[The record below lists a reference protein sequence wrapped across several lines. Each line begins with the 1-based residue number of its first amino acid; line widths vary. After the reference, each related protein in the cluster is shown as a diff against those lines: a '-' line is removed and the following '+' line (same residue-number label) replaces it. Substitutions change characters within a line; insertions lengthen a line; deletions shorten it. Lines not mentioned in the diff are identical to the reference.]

1 MWCWVMDIFEPE
13 PRIGIMGGSFNPV
26 HCGHLRVAEDV
37 KRRLKLDHMFL
48 MPAAQSPLKA
58 QHSVAATHR
67 VAMLELALGVFPELA
82 LDLREI
88 DRAGP
93 SFTVDSLSELR
104 VEFGS
109 KAGLY
114 FVIGDDCLPTLNH
127 WRQWRDITSLANL
140 VVTKR
145 PGQFPLPVGEV
156 LQWVKE
162 TEIDLDAI
170 ESMTC
175 GGLARVEC
183 TLLDISSTELREGLL
198 SVDGLKQVLPD
209 PVIEYINEHRL
220 YR

>member
-1 MWCWVMDIFEPE
+1 MAIFESE
-13 PRIGIMGGSFNPV
+13 PRIGVMGGSFNPV
-26 HCGHLRVAEDV
+26 HCGHLRVAQDV
-37 KRRLKLDHMFL
+37 KQRLKLDHMFL
-48 MPAAQSPLKA
+48 MPAAQSPLKV
-58 QHSVAATHR
+58 QHSVAAIHR
-67 VAMLELALGVFPELA
+67 VAMLELALEVFPELE

-114 FVIGDDCLPTLNH
+114 FVIGDDCLPTLNR
-127 WRQWRDITSLANL
+127 WRQWRDITSLANM

-145 PGQFPLPVGEV
+145 PGQFPLPAGEV

-162 TEIDLDAI
+162 TEVELDAI

-175 GGLARVEC
+175 GGLARAEC
-183 TLLDISSTELREGLL
+183 TLLDVSSTDLREGLL
-198 SVDGLKQVLPD
+198 SVDGLEQVLPD
-209 PVIEYINEHRL
+209 PVIEYINEYEL